1 MTTSFCSGCMKQRP
15 AEQMKRKK
23 LRSGGVRLICAGCV
37 ERSRTRSDSALL
49 KGKKS
54 ELHTDTH

>member
-1 MTTSFCSGCMKQRP
+1 MTTMFCSGCMKQRP
-15 AEQMKRKK
+15 TEQMKRKK

-37 ERSRTRSDSALL
+37 ERAKTRSDSVLL